1 MRPTR
6 RGKYSTRYRV
16 LARLNGIA
24 SPYFRYPHKV
34 LAVPK
39 AHAHPSSSPGAA
51 AAAAPVAAGSSSA
64 AAPVG
69 AGSSVESRRTE
80 VHAVRSRDESDHPK
94 TEALS
99 ASHAPWMTYAE
110 EERRVGIK
118 RKGGGVSTEHI
129 KGYFGATSQTK
140 ADPNSAAY
148 CAAFVNWCLQ
158 RAGYEGTKGKTNA
171 MASSFL
177 KWGKPTKGNKPVY
190 GAIASM
196 LINICNR
203 WQRWVATRATRM
215 R

>member
-1 MRPTR
+1 
-6 RGKYSTRYRV
+6 
-16 LARLNGIA
+16 
-24 SPYFRYPHKV
+24 
-34 LAVPK
+34 
-39 AHAHPSSSPGAA
+39 
-51 AAAAPVAAGSSSA
+51 
-64 AAPVG
+64 
-69 AGSSVESRRTE
+69 
-80 VHAVRSRDESDHPK
+80 
-94 TEALS
+94 
-99 ASHAPWMTYAE
+99 MTYAE

-118 RKGGGVSTEHI
+118 RKGGDVSTGHI
-129 KGYFGATSQTK
+129 KAYFGATSQTN

-148 CAAFVNWCLQ
+148 CAAFLNSRLQ

-203 WQRWVATRATRM
+203 WQRWVGTRATRM